1 MKQKEW
7 IVTLHNINQ
16 LQIYLEGLIKEGKT
30 PQVTIKEKVSGDKRS
45 LEANKFLWG
54 RLYKSISNFTGYL
67 PMEVHLLCGHL
78 FLSEQKTINGVQVPY
93 VRSTSDLTI
102 EEFTFYIQNI
112 ESYFAQLGW
121 SIEQG

>member
-7 IVTLHNINQ
+7 IVTLQNLPQ

-45 LEANKFLWG
+45 IEANKFLWG
-54 RLYKSISNFTGYL
+54 KLYKSISNFTGYL

-93 VRSTSDLTI
+93 VRSTTDLTV

-112 ESYFAQLGW
+112 ESYFSQLGW
-121 SIEQG
+121 SSE

>member
-1 MKQKEW
+1 MKQKDW
-7 IVTLHNINQ
+7 TVTKDNLPQ
-16 LQIYLEGLIKEGKT
+16 LMIYLEELIKQGKL
-30 PQVTIKEKVSGDKRS
+30 PQVTIKEKADSKRS

-93 VRSTSDLTI
+93 VRSTTDLTV
-102 EEFTFYIQNI
+102 EEFTSYIQSI
-112 ESYFAQLGW
+112 EVYFSNLGW
-121 SIEQG
+121 SID

>member
-1 MKQKEW
+1 MKQKDW
-7 IVTLHNINQ
+7 IVSKQNIPQ
-16 LQIYLEGLIKEGKT
+16 LVIYLEELIKEGKT
-30 PQVTIKEKVSGDKRS
+30 PKVTISEKSNGRS

-54 RLYKSISNFTGYL
+54 KLYKSISQFTGYL

-78 FLSEQKTINGVQVPY
+78 FLSEQKTINKVQVPY
-93 VRSTSDLTI
+93 VRSTTDLTV

-121 SIEQG
+121 SID

>member
-1 MKQKEW
+1 MKQREF
-7 IVTLHNINQ
+7 IVSSQNMPQ
-16 LQIYLEGLIKEGKT
+16 LMIYLEALIKEGKT

-54 RLYKSISNFTGYL
+54 KLYKSISQFTGYL

-121 SIEQG
+121 SMDE

>member
-1 MKQKEW
+1 MEHREW
-7 IVTLHNINQ
+7 IVSKQNMPQ
-16 LQIYLEGLIKEGKT
+16 LMIYLEELIKEGKT
-30 PQVTIKEKVSGDKRS
+30 PQVTIKEKADNGRS

-54 RLYKSISNFTGYL
+54 KLYKSISQFTGYL

-78 FLSEQKTINGVQVPY
+78 FLSEQKTINKVQVPY
-93 VRSTSDLTI
+93 VRSTTDLTV

-121 SIEQG
+121 SMNE

>member
-1 MKQKEW
+1 MKQRDW
-7 IVTLHNINQ
+7 IVSSQNLPQ
-16 LQIYLEGLIKEGKT
+16 LMIYLEELIKEGKT

-45 LEANKFLWG
+45 IEANKFLWG

-78 FLSEQKTINGVQVPY
+78 FLTEQKMINEIQVPY
-93 VRSTSDLTI
+93 VRSTTDLTV
-102 EEFTFYIQNI
+102 EEFSLYIQQI

-121 SIEQG
+121 SID

>member
-1 MKQKEW
+1 MKQRDW
-7 IVTLHNINQ
+7 IVSKQNIPQ
-16 LQIYLEGLIKEGKT
+16 LVIYLEELIKQGKT
-30 PQVTIKEKVSGDKRS
+30 PQVTIKEKADKGRS

-54 RLYKSISNFTGYL
+54 KLYKSIGQFTGYL

-78 FLSEQKTINGVQVPY
+78 FLSEQKIINGVQVPY

-102 EEFTFYIQNI
+102 EDFTFYIQNI

-121 SIEQG
+121 SMNE

>member
-1 MKQKEW
+1 MKQREW
-7 IVTLHNINQ
+7 IVTLQNINQ

-54 RLYKSISNFTGYL
+54 KLYKSISNFTGYL

-78 FLSEQKTINGVQVPY
+78 FLSEQKTINGIQVPY
-93 VRSTSDLTI
+93 VRSTTDLTV
-102 EEFTFYIQNI
+102 EEFTSYIQNI

-121 SIEQG
+121 SINE

>member
-54 RLYKSISNFTGYL
+54 KLYKSISNFTGYL

-93 VRSTSDLTI
+93 VRSTTDLTI
-102 EEFTFYIQNI
+102 EEFTSYIQSI
-112 ESYFAQLGW
+112 EVYFSNLGW
-121 SIEQG
+121 SIE

>member
-1 MKQKEW
+1 MKQREW
-7 IVTLHNINQ
+7 IVSNQ
-16 LQIYLEGLIKEGKT
+16 NMPQLMIYLEGLIKEGKT
-30 PQVTIKEKVSGDKRS
+30 PQVTIKEKVDGNKRS
-45 LEANKFLWG
+45 IEANKFLWG

-67 PMEVHLLCGHL
+67 PIEVHLLCGHL

-121 SIEQG
+121 SIE

>member
-1 MKQKEW
+1 MKQRDW
-7 IVTLHNINQ
+7 IVSSQNMPQ
-16 LQIYLEGLIKEGKT
+16 LMIYLEELIKEGKT
-30 PQVTIKEKVSGDKRS
+30 PQVTIKEKADKGRS

-54 RLYKSISNFTGYL
+54 KLYKSISQFTGYL

-78 FLSEQKTINGVQVPY
+78 FLSEQKTINGIQVPY

-121 SIEQG
+121 SMDE

>member
-1 MKQKEW
+1 MKQRDW
-7 IVTLHNINQ
+7 IVNSQNMPQ
-16 LQIYLEGLIKEGKT
+16 LMIYLEELIKEGKT

-45 LEANKFLWG
+45 IEANKFLWG

-78 FLSEQKTINGVQVPY
+78 FLTEQKMINEVQVPY
-93 VRSTSDLTI
+93 VRSTTDLTV
-102 EEFTFYIQNI
+102 EEFSLYIQQI

-121 SIEQG
+121 SID

>member
-1 MKQKEW
+1 MKHREW
-7 IVTLHNINQ
+7 IVSQQNLPQ
-16 LQIYLEGLIKEGKT
+16 LQIYLEELIKEGKT

-45 LEANKFLWG
+45 IEANKFLWG

-93 VRSTSDLTI
+93 VRSTTDLTV
-102 EEFTFYIQNI
+102 EEFTSYIQSI
-112 ESYFAQLGW
+112 EVYFSNLGW
-121 SIEQG
+121 SMND

>member
-1 MKQKEW
+1 M
-7 IVTLHNINQ
+7 
-16 LQIYLEGLIKEGKT
+16 IYLEGLIKEGKT
-30 PQVTIKEKVSGDKRS
+30 PQVTIKEKVSGGKRS

-54 RLYKSISNFTGYL
+54 KLYKSISNFTGYL

-78 FLSEQKTINGVQVPY
+78 FLCEQKTINGVQVPY

-121 SIEQG
+121 SMDE

>member
-1 MKQKEW
+1 MNQKNW
-7 IVTLHNINQ
+7 IVSKQNSPQ
-16 LQIYLEGLIKEGKT
+16 LMIYLEELIKEGKT
-30 PQVTIKEKVSGDKRS
+30 PQVTIKEKADKGRS

-54 RLYKSISNFTGYL
+54 KLYKSISQFTGYL

-102 EEFTFYIQNI
+102 EDFTFYIQNI

-121 SIEQG
+121 SMNE

>member
-1 MKQKEW
+1 MKQKNW
-7 IVTLHNINQ
+7 IMSKQNIPQ
-16 LQIYLEGLIKEGKT
+16 LVIYLEELIKQGKT
-30 PQVTIKEKVSGDKRS
+30 PQVTIKEKADKGRS

-54 RLYKSISNFTGYL
+54 KLYKSISQFTGYL

-102 EEFTFYIQNI
+102 EDFTFYIQNI

-121 SIEQG
+121 SMNE

>member
-7 IVTLHNINQ
+7 IVTLQNLPQ

-45 LEANKFLWG
+45 IEANKFLWG

-93 VRSTSDLTI
+93 VRSTTDLTV
-102 EEFTFYIQNI
+102 EEFTSYIQNI
-112 ESYFAQLGW
+112 EVYFSNLGW
-121 SIEQG
+121 SSE